1 MDSPDFTL
9 TTCLEHQRLEDQM
22 SRVGLV
28 CPECKRRLYLDPPH
42 GRCMSFWESQPAAY
56 TLDGQPCFVFSLMW
70 DDYRIRSLH
79 PADSENDQRGAIV
92 RDAHRHHSERDWD
105 WRR

>member
-28 CPECKRRLYLDPPH
+28 CPECKRRLYLEPPS

-56 TLDGQPCFVFSLMW
+56 TRDGRPCFVFTLMW

-79 PADSENDQRGAIV
+79 AADSETDQRGAIV
-92 RDAHRHHSERDWD
+92 RDAEPQDQDDEFRWSR
-105 WRR
+105 